1 MGLSRY
7 PFITKMEESNMIN
20 TKHKDRLFC
29 FLFGREE
36 NKRWTL
42 SLYNAVNRSSHTDPD
57 SIQITTMEDILYM
70 GMKND
75 VSFII
80 TDIMS
85 IYEQQATY
93 NPNMP
98 VRELMYAAKLYDK
111 YIHENKLNIYGD
123 TLVALPIPK
132 LVVFYNGQDNYRDRI
147 LELKDAFRAG
157 KEKPDSKTEARAEE
171 SRKSEPYEKNKEEME
186 PDIAVRVRM
195 LNINYGQNK
204 ELLDTCRPLGEYA
217 WLIQRIREYSRHM
230 DIEEAVDQ
238 AINELPEDFEIR
250 SFLIGH
256 RAEVKSMC
264 ITEYNE
270 EETMQLFKE
279 QGREEGREEGIGIG
293 EQNRANE
300 MAERMIRA
308 KEPGDK
314 IVLYTGLGKED
325 VNKLAGS
332 LNTILVWNTVI
343 E

>member
-1 MGLSRY
+1 
-7 PFITKMEESNMIN
+7 MIN

-36 NKRWTL
+36 NKKWTL
-42 SLYNAVNRSSHTDPD
+42 SLYNAVNRSSHTDSD
-57 SIQITTMEDILYM
+57 SIRITTMEDVLYM

-80 TDIMS
+80 TDIMN

-93 NPNMP
+93 NPNIP

-132 LVVFYNGQDNYRDRI
+132 LVVFYNGQDNYGDRI
-147 LELKDAFRAG
+147 LELKDAFQAG
-157 KEKPDSKTEARAEE
+157 TAAGEGESSKEG
-171 SRKSEPYEKNKEEME
+171 ME

-195 LNINYGQNK
+195 FNINYGKNK
-204 ELLDTCRPLGEYA
+204 ELLEACKPLKEYA
-217 WLIQRIREYSRHM
+217 WLIQQIRKYSKHM
-230 DIEEAVDQ
+230 NIEEAVDRT
-238 AINELPEDFEIR
+238 IDELPKDFEIR
-250 SFLIGH
+250 TFLVGH

-270 EETMQLFKE
+270 AETMQLFKE
-279 QGREEGREEGIGIG
+279 QYLEEG

-308 KEPGDK
+308 NEPGDK

-325 VNKLAGS
+325 VDRLAGN
-332 LNTILVWNTVI
+332 LNTILVWNTVVK
-343 E
+343 

>member
-1 MGLSRY
+1 
-7 PFITKMEESNMIN
+7 MIN

-36 NKRWTL
+36 NKKWTL

-57 SIQITTMEDILYM
+57 SIRITTMEDVLYM

-75 VSFII
+75 ASFII

-98 VRELMYAAKLYDK
+98 VRQLMYAAKLYDK

-132 LVVFYNGQDNYRDRI
+132 LVVFYNGKDNYGDRI
-147 LELKDAFRAG
+147 LELKDAFQAG
-157 KEKPDSKTEARAEE
+157 REKQDPETDAGAEE
-171 SRKSEPYEKNKEEME
+171 SSKEGME

-195 LNINYGQNK
+195 FNINYGQNK
-204 ELLDTCRPLGEYA
+204 ELLSACKPLEEYA
-217 WLIQRIREYSRHM
+217 WLIQQIREYSRHM
-230 DIEEAVDQ
+230 NIEEAVDKT
-238 AINELPEDFEIR
+238 IDELPKNFEIR
-250 SFLIGH
+250 PFLVGH

-270 EETMQLFKE
+270 AETMQMFKE
-279 QGREEGREEGIGIG
+279 QYLEEGIGIG
-293 EQNRANE
+293 EQNRANK

-308 KEPGDK
+308 NEPGDK

-325 VNKLAGS
+325 VDRLAGN
-332 LNTILVWNTVI
+332 LNTILVWNTVVK
-343 E
+343 

>member
-1 MGLSRY
+1 
-7 PFITKMEESNMIN
+7 MIN

-42 SLYNAVNRSSHTDPD
+42 SLYNAVNHSFHTDPD

-132 LVVFYNGQDNYRDRI
+132 LVVFYNGQDNYMDRI

-157 KEKPDSKTEARAEE
+157 KEKQNPGDTEAEE
-171 SRKSEPYEKNKEEME
+171 SRKPDPDGRSKEME

-204 ELLDTCRPLGEYA
+204 QLMDACKPLGEDA
-217 WLIQRIREYSRHM
+217 WLIQRIREYSKHK

-238 AINELPEDFEIR
+238 AIDELPEDFEIR
-250 SFLIGH
+250 PFLVGH

-270 EETMQLFKE
+270 EETMLLFKE

-332 LNTILVWNTVI
+332 LNTILVWNTVV

>member
-1 MGLSRY
+1 
-7 PFITKMEESNMIN
+7 MIN

-36 NKRWTL
+36 NKKWTL

-57 SIQITTMEDILYM
+57 SIRITTMEDVLYM

-75 VSFII
+75 ASFII

-132 LVVFYNGQDNYRDRI
+132 LVVFYNGQDNYMDRI

-157 KEKPDSKTEARAEE
+157 KEKQNPGDTEAEE
-171 SRKSEPYEKNKEEME
+171 SRKPDPDGRSKEME

-204 ELLDTCRPLGEYA
+204 ELMDACKPLGEYA
-217 WLIQRIREYSRHM
+217 WLIQRIREYSKHK

-238 AINELPEDFEIR
+238 AIDELPEDFEIR
-250 SFLIGH
+250 PFLVGH

-270 EETMQLFKE
+270 EETMLLFKE

-332 LNTILVWNTVI
+332 LNTILVWNTVV

>member
-1 MGLSRY
+1 
-7 PFITKMEESNMIN
+7 MIN

-42 SLYNAVNRSSHTDPD
+42 SLYNAVNHSFHTDPD

-132 LVVFYNGQDNYRDRI
+132 LVVFYNGQDNYMDRI

-157 KEKPDSKTEARAEE
+157 KEKQNPGDTEAEE
-171 SRKSEPYEKNKEEME
+171 SRKPDPDGRSKEME

-204 ELLDTCRPLGEYA
+204 ELMDACKPLGEYA
-217 WLIQRIREYSRHM
+217 WLIQRIREYSKHK

-238 AINELPEDFEIR
+238 AIDELPEDFEIR
-250 SFLIGH
+250 PFLVGH

-270 EETMQLFKE
+270 AETLRMI
-279 QGREEGREEGIGIG
+279 REEGREEGREQGVMELLAKQVRAGDMSAEKAAQYAGISL
-293 EQNRANE
+293 EQF
-300 MAERMIRA
+300 
-308 KEPGDK
+308 
-314 IVLYTGLGKED
+314 LSCGK
-325 VNKLAGS
+325 
-332 LNTILVWNTVI
+332 
-343 E
+343 

>member
-1 MGLSRY
+1 
-7 PFITKMEESNMIN
+7 MIN

-42 SLYNAVNRSSHTDPD
+42 SLYNAVNHSFHKDPD
-57 SIQITTMEDILYM
+57 SIQIKTMEDILYM
-70 GMKND
+70 WMKND

-132 LVVFYNGQDNYRDRI
+132 LVVFYNGQDNYMDRI

-157 KEKPDSKTEARAEE
+157 KEKQNPGDTEAEE
-171 SRKSEPYEKNKEEME
+171 SRKPDPDGRSKEME

-204 ELLDTCRPLGEYA
+204 ELMDACKPLGEYA
-217 WLIQRIREYSRHM
+217 WLIQRIREYSKHK

-238 AINELPEDFEIR
+238 AIDELPEDFEIR
-250 SFLIGH
+250 PFLVGH

-270 EETMQLFKE
+270 EETMLLFKE

-332 LNTILVWNTVI
+332 LNTILVWNTVV

>member
-1 MGLSRY
+1 
-7 PFITKMEESNMIN
+7 MIN

-42 SLYNAVNRSSHTDPD
+42 SLYNAVNHSFHTDPD
-57 SIQITTMEDILYM
+57 SIQITTMEEILYM

-80 TDIMS
+80 MDIMS

-98 VRELMYAAKLYDK
+98 VRELMYACK
-111 YIHENKLNIYGD
+111 
-123 TLVALPIPK
+123 
-132 LVVFYNGQDNYRDRI
+132 
-147 LELKDAFRAG
+147 
-157 KEKPDSKTEARAEE
+157 
-171 SRKSEPYEKNKEEME
+171 
-186 PDIAVRVRM
+186 
-195 LNINYGQNK
+195 
-204 ELLDTCRPLGEYA
+204 PLGEYA
-217 WLIQRIREYSRHM
+217 WLIQRIREYSKHK

-238 AINELPEDFEIR
+238 AIDELPEDFEIR
-250 SFLIGH
+250 PFLVGH

-270 EETMQLFKE
+270 EETMLLFKE

-332 LNTILVWNTVI
+332 LNTILVWNTVV

>member
-1 MGLSRY
+1 
-7 PFITKMEESNMIN
+7 MIN

-42 SLYNAVNRSSHTDPD
+42 SLYNAVNHSFHTDPD

-132 LVVFYNGQDNYRDRI
+132 LVVFYNGQDNYMDRI

-157 KEKPDSKTEARAEE
+157 KEKQNPGDTEAEE
-171 SRKSEPYEKNKEEME
+171 SRKPDPDGRSKEME

-204 ELLDTCRPLGEYA
+204 ELMDACKPLGEYEIGRA
-217 WLIQRIREYSRHM
+217 SCRER
-230 DIEEAVDQ
+230 
-238 AINELPEDFEIR
+238 
-250 SFLIGH
+250 
-256 RAEVKSMC
+256 
-264 ITEYNE
+264 
-270 EETMQLFKE
+270 
-279 QGREEGREEGIGIG
+279 
-293 EQNRANE
+293 
-300 MAERMIRA
+300 
-308 KEPGDK
+308 
-314 IVLYTGLGKED
+314 VL
-325 VNKLAGS
+325 V
-332 LNTILVWNTVI
+332 TV
-343 E
+343 

>member
-1 MGLSRY
+1 
-7 PFITKMEESNMIN
+7 MIN

-132 LVVFYNGQDNYRDRI
+132 LIVFYNGQDHYGDRV
-147 LELKDAFRAG
+147 LELKDAFRTG
-157 KEKPDSKTEARAEE
+157 KEKPDPKTDAEAEE
-171 SRKSEPYEKNKEEME
+171 SR
-186 PDIAVRVRM
+186 VRVRM

-204 ELLDTCRPLGEYA
+204 ELLDACKPLGEYA
-217 WLIQRIREYSRHM
+217 WLIQRIREHSKHM

-238 AINELPEDFEIR
+238 YSGA
-250 SFLIGH
+250 
-256 RAEVKSMC
+256 
-264 ITEYNE
+264 Y
-270 EETMQLFKE
+270 
-279 QGREEGREEGIGIG
+279 
-293 EQNRANE
+293 
-300 MAERMIRA
+300 
-308 KEPGDK
+308 
-314 IVLYTGLGKED
+314 
-325 VNKLAGS
+325 
-332 LNTILVWNTVI
+332 
-343 E
+343 

>member
-1 MGLSRY
+1 
-7 PFITKMEESNMIN
+7 MIN

-42 SLYNAVNRSSHTDPD
+42 SLYNAVNHSFHTDPD

-132 LVVFYNGQDNYRDRI
+132 LVVFYNGQDNYMDRI

-157 KEKPDSKTEARAEE
+157 KEKQNPGDTEAEE
-171 SRKSEPYEKNKEEME
+171 SRKPDPDGRSKEME

-204 ELLDTCRPLGEYA
+204 ELMDACKPLGEYA
-217 WLIQRIREYSRHM
+217 WLIQRIREYSKHK

-238 AINELPEDFEIR
+238 AIDELPEDFEIR
-250 SFLIGH
+250 PFLVGH

-270 EETMQLFKE
+270 EETMLLFKE

-332 LNTILVWNTVI
+332 LNIILVWNTVV

>member
-1 MGLSRY
+1 
-7 PFITKMEESNMIN
+7 MIN

-42 SLYNAVNRSSHTDPD
+42 SLYNAVNRSSYTDPD

-204 ELLDTCRPLGEYA
+204 ELLDACRPLGEYA

-279 QGREEGREEGIGIG
+279 QGREEGIGIG

>member
-1 MGLSRY
+1 
-7 PFITKMEESNMIN
+7 
-20 TKHKDRLFC
+20 
-29 FLFGREE
+29 
-36 NKRWTL
+36 
-42 SLYNAVNRSSHTDPD
+42 
-57 SIQITTMEDILYM
+57 
-70 GMKND
+70 
-75 VSFII
+75 
-80 TDIMS
+80 
-85 IYEQQATY
+85 YEQQATY

-132 LVVFYNGQDNYRDRI
+132 LVVFYNGQDNYMDRI

-157 KEKPDSKTEARAEE
+157 KEKQNPGDTEAEE
-171 SRKSEPYEKNKEEME
+171 SRKPDPDGRSKEME

-204 ELLDTCRPLGEYA
+204 ELMDACKPLGEYA
-217 WLIQRIREYSRHM
+217 WLIQRIREYSKHK

-238 AINELPEDFEIR
+238 AIDELPEDFEIR
-250 SFLIGH
+250 PFLVGH

-270 EETMQLFKE
+270 EETMLLFKE

-332 LNTILVWNTVI
+332 LNTILVWNTVV